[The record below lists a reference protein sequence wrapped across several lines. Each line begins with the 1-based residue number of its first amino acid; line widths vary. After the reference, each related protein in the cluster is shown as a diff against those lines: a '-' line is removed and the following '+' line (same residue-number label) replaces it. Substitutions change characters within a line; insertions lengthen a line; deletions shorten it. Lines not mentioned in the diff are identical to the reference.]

1 MRMSRTRNKIP
12 YPYDFLTILGYLV
25 EIVRDRTYHEHRQQ
39 GKRVLSFDSVWISRD
54 PLAIRRKLCTIR

>member
-25 EIVRDRTYHEHRQQ
+25 EIVRDRTYYEHRQQ